1 MFPSFRKS
9 LCVAALACTAAV
21 VLFGAG
27 TTHATGL
34 DAHAAG
40 PDAFRSESSGRAP
53 IVLAFQQTNYLYF
66 VDVRTPHQTHRLECG
81 QNEDLAKLRFDN
93 YCNHGVPTKWG
104 YVNDSTG
111 AEVEMNRSS
120 NW

>member
-9 LCVAALACTAAV
+9 LCVAALACTAAA

-27 TTHATGL
+27 TTHAAGP
-34 DAHAAG
+34 DAHGTG

-66 VDVRTPHQTHRLECG
+66 VDVRTPQRTHRLEC
-81 QNEDLAKLRFDN
+81 QQSEQLATIRFNFYNDR
-93 YCNHGVPTKWG
+93 GVPTRWG